1 KINTKLC
8 VAPVTCHLSPVTCY
22 IFSFCTSACVY
33 TVHLL
38 QKIQVHHK
46 TQHICVTLVQLS
58 KIRTSGNSG
67 VS

>member
-1 KINTKLC
+1 MNREE
-8 VAPVTCHLSPVTCY
+8 VSPCPNNNFQRQPT
-22 IFSFCTSACVY
+22 Y
-33 TVHLL
+33 TVHPL